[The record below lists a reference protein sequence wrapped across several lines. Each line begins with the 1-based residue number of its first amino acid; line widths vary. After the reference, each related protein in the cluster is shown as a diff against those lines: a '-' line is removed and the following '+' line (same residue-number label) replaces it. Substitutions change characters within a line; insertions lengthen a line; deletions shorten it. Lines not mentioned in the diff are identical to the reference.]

1 MAAGYGLAAARS
13 SHDEEPALTP
23 KLYGELAGWFHVLTP
38 PGEYAEEAA
47 IYRRLLDGA
56 GDVRTVLELGSGG
69 GNNASHLKAHYRM
82 TLVDVA
88 PEMITMSRAINPECE
103 HLVGDMRTV
112 RLDRNFDAVF
122 IHDAIDYM
130 VTLDDLRD
138 ALRTARVHLRPG
150 GVALFCP
157 DHLRDTFQPS
167 TDHGGT
173 DEGQRGLRYLE
184 WTWVPD
190 PADTR
195 CITDYAYL
203 LREGE
208 DVRVEHDRHVCGLF
222 SREQWMQTLGEVGFR
237 ESRVHPGPEG
247 VEVFLALS

>member
-1 MAAGYGLAAARS
+1 
-13 SHDEEPALTP
+13 LTP

-38 PGEYAEEAA
+38 PSEYAEEAA

-56 GDVRTVLELGSGG
+56 ADVRTVLELGSGG

-88 PEMITMSRAINPECE
+88 PEMVALSRGINPECE

-112 RLDRNFDAVF
+112 RLDRQFDAVF

-130 VTLDDLRD
+130 VTLDDLRA
-138 ALRTARVHLRPG
+138 ALRTAHVHLRPG

-157 DHLRDTFQPS
+157 DHLKDTFRAG
-167 TDHGGT
+167 TEHGGT
-173 DEGQRGLRYLE
+173 DEGMRGLRYLE

-190 PADTR
+190 PADSR

-222 SREQWMQTLGEVGFR
+222 SREQWVETLGEVGFSEPQVR
-237 ESRVHPGPEG
+237 PGPDG
-247 VEVFLALS
+247 IEVLVALR

>member
-1 MAAGYGLAAARS
+1 
-13 SHDEEPALTP
+13 LTP

-38 PGEYAEEAA
+38 PSEYAEEAA

-56 GDVRTVLELGSGG
+56 ADVRTVLELGSGG

-88 PEMITMSRAINPECE
+88 PEMVALSQGINPECE

-112 RLDRNFDAVF
+112 RLDRQFDAVF

-130 VTLDDLRD
+130 VTLDDLRA
-138 ALRTARVHLRPG
+138 ALRTAHVHLRSG

-157 DHLRDTFQPS
+157 YHLKDTFRAG

-173 DEGQRGLRYLE
+173 DEGTRGLRYLE

-190 PADTR
+190 PAESR

-208 DVRVEHDRHVCGLF
+208 DVRVEHDRHVSGLF
-222 SREQWMQTLGEVGFR
+222 SREQWVETLVEVGFSEPQVR
-237 ESRVHPGPEG
+237 PGPDG
-247 VEVFLALS
+247 IEVLVALR